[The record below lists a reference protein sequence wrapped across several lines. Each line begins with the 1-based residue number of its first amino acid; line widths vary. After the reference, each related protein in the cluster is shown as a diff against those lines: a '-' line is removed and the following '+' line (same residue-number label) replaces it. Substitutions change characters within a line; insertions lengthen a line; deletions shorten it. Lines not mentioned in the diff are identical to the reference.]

1 MMNKKAEKFKKYLDA
16 KKITAFTV
24 EEIEKD
30 ELNTVVFRSHLE
42 VGGNQ
47 LPAIVILDSSIY
59 GMIRILV
66 APQALRKE
74 TELAVLQLINGYN
87 KKYKSFKYYLDDDG
101 ALVLDTCVLFKEG
114 EADGDLIYAMFEV
127 IINHLNESYK
137 NIMKTLWS

>member
-1 MMNKKAEKFKKYLDA
+1 MNKKAEKFKKYLDA

>member
-87 KKYKSFKYYLDDDG
+87 KKYKSFKYYLEDDG

>member
-1 MMNKKAEKFKKYLDA
+1 MMNKKAEKFEKYLDA

>member
-1 MMNKKAEKFKKYLDA
+1 MNKKAEKFEKYLDA